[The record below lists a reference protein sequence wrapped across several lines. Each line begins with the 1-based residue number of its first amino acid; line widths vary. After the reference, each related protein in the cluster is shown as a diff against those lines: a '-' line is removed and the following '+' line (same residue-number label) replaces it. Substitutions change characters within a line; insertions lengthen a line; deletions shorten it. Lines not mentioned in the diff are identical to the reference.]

1 MNDLKEN
8 AKKEIKVLIVEDSLV
23 LLQAMEFGLKKAGFQ
38 VFRAVNGKEGVISIR
53 SNIPNMVLL
62 DIMMPEMNGIDVL
75 KNVKD
80 FKIEKDIKIFMLTN
94 FSAEENVEECM
105 SLGADDYLVKA
116 NFTIADIVKKIKETI
131 K

>member
-53 SNIPNMVLL
+53 SNIPNIVLL
-62 DIMMPEMNGIDVL
+62 DIMMPEMNGIEVL